1 MNIEF
6 IEIDSNGYR
15 VCDAPFAS
23 APTATIAPHIASDST
38 KPDGMRKAR
47 FTGTW
52 DDASGEWTGG
62 SWVDEEAAQLEA
74 ELAAQTLSNI
84 EAAIDRHITATAKA
98 KGYNSTES
106 CLSYI
111 GDANP
116 QWDAEAVAFKAWRS
130 QCWEYVIAERAKID
144 ALQRTIPTPEEAVAE
159 IELLYPMV
167 WS

>member
-1 MNIEF
+1 MFCKIDALQYF
-6 IEIDSNGYR
+6 IY
-15 VCDAPFAS
+15 DAPHVSEPS
-23 APTATIAPHIASDST
+23 ANIAPYTASDDT

-52 DDASGEWTGG
+52 DDAAGEWIGG

-74 ELAAQTLSNI
+74 DLAAQTLSNI
-84 EAAIDRHITATAKA
+84 EAAIDRHITATAQA

-116 QWDAEAVAFKAWRS
+116 QWDAEAAAFKAWRS
-130 QCWEYVIAERAKID
+130 QCWEYVIAEQAKID
-144 ALQRTIPTPEEAVAE
+144 AGTRAVPTPEEAVAE

-167 WS
+167 WP